1 MEFKQFLE
9 DTFTLAKFS
18 ELHPL
23 FVHFPIGLL
32 LLFGF
37 FTFLPQSKKALL
49 EPAMDILLKV
59 GVFFSI
65 LSCLTGYLLADLEE
79 MNSLLVQQHQW
90 LGISTTLVY
99 VVLIFIP
106 KYRTYITGLATI
118 LLLITISLGTIIT
131 HGSFNVWKEKVIH
144 SVETIL
150 KKPIQAPA
158 DSPVKEEPIETY
170 SDEKE
175 EAVLTDAIEEKPA
188 LEISQEWIKSLSAKG
203 LVVTKSGEK
212 ANGIALNFVNVSTLD
227 PAILDQMMLFKD
239 QILALRL
246 NNIPL
251 DKLALEQISQCRNL
265 QNLQLANTQ
274 LSDESLL
281 LLAQLPRLEHLNVYN
296 NPLTDKGILAL
307 QKCTS
312 LQKLFVWKTKVS
324 QSALQELQKKLP
336 ALRIEGGFQQLS
348 KPDSTKK

>member
-1 MEFKQFLE
+1 MEFKQFFE

-32 LLFGF
+32 LVFGF

-49 EPAMDILLKV
+49 EAAMDILLKA

-65 LSCLTGYLLADLEE
+65 LSCLSGYLLANLDE
-79 MNSLLVQQHQW
+79 MNSALVQQHQW
-90 LGISTTLVY
+90 LGIATTLVY
-99 VVLIFIP
+99 AALIFIP
-106 KYRTYITGLATI
+106 KYRTHITGLATI
-118 LLLITISLGTIIT
+118 LLLITLYLGTILT
-131 HGSFNVWKEKVIH
+131 HGSFKLWKEKVIH
-144 SVETIL
+144 SVETLL
-150 KKPIQAPA
+150 KKPIQAPV
-158 DSPVKEEPIETY
+158 DSAVKEPAK
-170 SDEKE
+170 SHLHEKE
-175 EAVLTDAIEEKPA
+175 EAISTDMVEEQLVLEVDKD
-188 LEISQEWIKSLSAKG
+188 LIKSLSAKG
-203 LVVTKSGEK
+203 VVVTQSGEK
-212 ANGIALNFVNVSTLD
+212 ANELSLNFVNVATLD

-251 DKLALEQISQCRNL
+251 NKLALEQISQCRNL

-281 LLAQLPRLEHLNVYN
+281 LLAQLPRLEQLNVYN

-312 LQKLFVWKTKVS
+312 LKKLFVWKTKAS

-336 ALRIEGGFQQLS
+336 ALRIEGGFLGFT
-348 KPDSTKK
+348 KPDSIKK

>member
-1 MEFKQFLE
+1 MEFKQFFE
-9 DTFTLAKFS
+9 DTFTFAKFS

-49 EPAMDILLKV
+49 EPAMDILLKA

-65 LSCLTGYLLADLEE
+65 LSCLSGYLLANLEE
-79 MNSLLVQQHQW
+79 MNSRLVQQHQW

-99 VVLIFIP
+99 VALIFIP
-106 KYRTYITGLATI
+106 KYRSYVTGLATI
-118 LLLITISLGTIIT
+118 LLLITLYLGTILT
-131 HGSFNVWKEKVIH
+131 HGSFNLWKEKVIH
-144 SVETIL
+144 SVETL
-150 KKPIQAPA
+150 FKKPIQGPVN
-158 DSPVKEEPIETY
+158 SPVKESAEAY
-170 SDEKE
+170 FAEKE
-175 EAVLTDAIEEKPA
+175 ETVLPDVIEEKPA
-188 LEISQEWIKSLSAKG
+188 LEISQELIKSFSAKG
-203 LVVTKSGEK
+203 VVVTKSGEK
-212 ANGIALNFVNVSTLD
+212 ANGLSLNFVNVSTLD

-251 DKLALEQISQCRNL
+251 NKLALEQISQCRNL

-274 LSDESLL
+274 LNDESLL
-281 LLAQLPRLEHLNVYN
+281 MLAQLPRLEQLNVYN

-312 LQKLFVWKTKVS
+312 LQKLFVWKTKAS
-324 QSALQELQKKLP
+324 QSSLQELQKKLP
-336 ALRIEGGFQQLS
+336 ALRIEGGFQGFT
-348 KPDSTKK
+348 KPDSIKK

>member
-1 MEFKQFLE
+1 MEWKQFIE

-23 FVHFPIGLL
+23 FVHFPVGLL
-32 LLFGF
+32 LVFGF

-49 EPAMDILLKV
+49 EPAMDILLKA

-65 LSCLTGYLLADLEE
+65 LSCISGYLLANLEE
-79 MNSLLVQQHQW
+79 MNSSLVQQHQW

-99 VVLIFIP
+99 VALIFIP
-106 KYRTYITGLATI
+106 KYRTYITVLATI

-131 HGSFNVWKEKVIH
+131 HGSFNVWKEKVIR

-150 KKPIQAPA
+150 KKPIPAPV
-158 DSPVKEEPIETY
+158 DSPVKEPVETY
-170 SDEKE
+170 DDEKE
-175 EAVLTDAIEEKPA
+175 EAVLPDVVEEKPA
-188 LEISQEWIKSLSAKG
+188 LEISQEWIKSLSAQG
-203 LVVTKSGEK
+203 VVVTKSGEK
-212 ANGIALNFVNVSTLD
+212 VNGLSLNFVNVSDLD

-251 DKLALEQISQCRNL
+251 DKLALEQISQCKNL

-274 LSDESLL
+274 LSDESLPFI
-281 LLAQLPRLEHLNVYN
+281 AQLPHLEQLNVYN

-312 LQKLFVWKTKVS
+312 LQKLFVWKTKAS

-336 ALRIEGGFQQLS
+336 ALRIEGGFQVFT
-348 KPDSTKK
+348 KPDSIKK